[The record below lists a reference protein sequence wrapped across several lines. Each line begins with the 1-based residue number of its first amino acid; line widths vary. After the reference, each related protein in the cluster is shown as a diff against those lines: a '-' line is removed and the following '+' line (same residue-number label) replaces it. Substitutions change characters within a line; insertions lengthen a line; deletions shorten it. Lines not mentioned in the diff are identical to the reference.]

1 MSEPAPLP
9 WDDIRDEVKTAAL
22 RIARSR
28 FISVKEIVDHIMGN
42 EKDYPAIKKP
52 REWKPTKK
60 AVTYRALFTRVNIAI
75 SGNAPKGI
83 TGLMWEPWNS
93 GRATNKN
100 GAIFI
105 IPGIPE
111 DPLITEARANSGT
124 PLFPVELSGAEVG
137 GTEP

>member
-1 MSEPAPLP
+1 LSEPAPLP

-22 RIARSR
+22 KIARSR

-42 EKDYPAIKKP
+42 SKDYPAINKP
-52 REWKPTKK
+52 GEWKPSKK
-60 AVTYRALFTRVNIAI
+60 GVTYRALFTRVNIAI
-75 SGNAPKGI
+75 SGNVPKRI
-83 TGLMWEPWNS
+83 AGLMWEPWNS

-111 DPLITEARANSGT
+111 DPLITEARANYAT
-124 PLFPVELSGAEVG
+124 LLFPVELSAEEVG